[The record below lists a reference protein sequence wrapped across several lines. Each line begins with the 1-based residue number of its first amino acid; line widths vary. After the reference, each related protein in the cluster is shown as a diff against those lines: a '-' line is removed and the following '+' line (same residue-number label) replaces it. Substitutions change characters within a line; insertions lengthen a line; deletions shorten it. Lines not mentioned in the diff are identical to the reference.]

1 MPDFIDPQFIDLI
14 LSRLNEQEQLL
25 TDKLVSGSISTIE
38 DYKLYRGQLEGLQMA
53 TREVREVAEK
63 TFTEI

>member
-1 MPDFIDPQFIDLI
+1 MPDFVDPQFIDLI

-25 TDKLVSGSISTIE
+25 TSLVSGSISTIE
-38 DYKLYRGQLEGLQMA
+38 EYKLYRGQLEGLQMA
-53 TREVREVAEK
+53 AREIREVAEK

>member
-1 MPDFIDPQFIDLI
+1 MPDFVDPQFIDLI

>member
-1 MPDFIDPQFIDLI
+1 MPDFVDPRFIDLI

-25 TDKLVSGSISTIE
+25 TEKLVSGSISTIE
-38 DYKLYRGQLEGLQMA
+38 EYKLYRGQLEGLQMA
-53 TREVREVAEK
+53 AREIREVAEK